1 VLLKMAFKSSAVVA
15 ILATGS
21 QIIHGSA
28 TASLRGGG
36 NETRRLAS
44 VDLTSGGFTASTTN
58 FGFGSTTACGC
69 SNPDTLVKNL
79 AELGWYGAASTVW
92 QGSPYKGT
100 GDSWSC
106 GACEGGTCND
116 AISNNWG
123 SQSFNN
129 CASGSSGCMTC
140 WELTVADEPNI
151 YGAKLAAAG
160 KKANVVVVDNCEMNN
175 QYGNNQQWCVP
186 FKNVPSEGCVITG
199 TCQPTSCQSGETLD
213 EEAGSWSD
221 DGAWQFGACG
231 SASSFDCLN
240 AAGRPAHF
248 DLALDVLPASSRPWD
263 TGDNPVVTASPI
275 TCPAEVLNEFKGTC
289 SDAFCSYS

>member
-1 VLLKMAFKSSAVVA
+1 M
-15 ILATGS
+15 GM
-21 QIIHGSA
+21 
-28 TASLRGGG
+28 
-36 NETRRLAS
+36 
-44 VDLTSGGFTASTTN
+44 ASTTN

-160 KKANVVVVDNCEMNN
+160 KKANVVVADNCEMNN

-221 DGAWQFGACG
+221 DGAWNFGACG
-231 SASSFDCLN
+231 FSTPQDAPPILIWPWMFCLPPRGHGTRATIQLSQHRQSRAPPRCSMNSKEHAAMPSVATAEHSFYMIISACEQIMQQ
-240 AAGRPAHF
+240 P
-248 DLALDVLPASSRPWD
+248 
-263 TGDNPVVTASPI
+263 VTA
-275 TCPAEVLNEFKGTC
+275 CR
-289 SDAFCSYS
+289 